1 MTMKKQ
7 RKSRLTEPGPTA
19 NPNVR
24 YITWA
29 EMKARHPARAR
40 EIQDI
45 MVGVWQ
51 KQDRRAQRPL
61 RPRRLIL
68 ALYDAI
74 AAAGCSGP
82 YREVREPDGTWE
94 VLDWG
99 RGGCLRP
106 TRYKAWLKA
115 GGRKVLEDI
124 WAQARAD
131 N

>member
-1 MTMKKQ
+1 MMMKKQ

-19 NPNVR
+19 NPGLR

-29 EMKARHPARAR
+29 EVKARHPARAQK
-40 EIQDI
+40 IQDTQVDI
-45 MVGVWQ
+45 WQ
-51 KQDRRAQRPL
+51 NQDRRAQRPL

-68 ALYDAI
+68 ALMDAFN
-74 AAAGCSGP
+74 AAGCCGP
-82 YREVREPDGTWE
+82 YKEVRGPDGTWA
-94 VLDWG
+94 VW
-99 RGGCLRP
+99 RGGGFRP

-115 GGRKVLEDI
+115 GGRKILQDI